1 MSPLTFGLVLCC
13 TLTGMYRNHTNNL
26 CNRGLLCEYKDK
38 LVRAIK
44 SIQYEVEE
52 CRDAETKTYVQSV
65 EIESQFD
72 GLERE
77 IRAEFGNLH
86 RFLMEEE
93 CRDLERLKRQRGKL
107 LKQLKDRE
115 KKISAQRKDL
125 EKAIMV
131 LNNKLAEDEGPKMLK
146 DIQDLLK
153 RSQVRFVPPTE
164 VDMEVHSGH
173 IVGPIQYRIWKHMQS
188 CLYPNITSVT
198 FDPETAHPLLSVS
211 PSCSSVCFDEAKDTK
226 ACQPNPKRFH
236 YYYSLQGREGF
247 ITGRHYWEVE
257 VGYKTA
263 WKLGVAREDVP
274 RGEMAATGTSS
285 GLWTLAMKDGAVLA
299 CVDPQPVRINVSV
312 RLARIGVFLD
322 CEKEEVSFY
331 NAETMAHVFTFLTG
345 TILAPLFPFFN
356 PCDADNGRNTAPISI
371 FSPSL

>member
-153 RSQVRFVPPTE
+153 RLESPT
-164 VDMEVHSGH
+164 VL
-173 IVGPIQYRIWKHMQS
+173 S
-188 CLYPNITSVT
+188 CLRS
-198 FDPETAHPLLSVS
+198 DS
-211 PSCSSVCFDEAKDTK
+211 
-226 ACQPNPKRFH
+226 
-236 YYYSLQGREGF
+236 SLQQRWTWRCIQDTSWGRYSTEYGS
-247 ITGRHYWEVE
+247 TC
-257 VGYKTA
+257 K
-263 WKLGVAREDVP
+263 
-274 RGEMAATGTSS
+274 AAST
-285 GLWTLAMKDGAVLA
+285 
-299 CVDPQPVRINVSV
+299 Q
-312 RLARIGVFLD
+312 
-322 CEKEEVSFY
+322 
-331 NAETMAHVFTFLTG
+331 
-345 TILAPLFPFFN
+345 ILHL
-356 PCDADNGRNTAPISI
+356 
-371 FSPSL
+371 

>member
-26 CNRGLLCEYKDK
+26 CNRGLLCEYK
-38 LVRAIK
+38 
-44 SIQYEVEE
+44 
-52 CRDAETKTYVQSV
+52 
-65 EIESQFD
+65 SQFD

-153 RSQVRFVPPTE
+153 RLESPTVLSCVMHARHPSSSLWKDNLINYHLSSCPNKQVSGQIRPSNRGGHGGAFRTHRGADTVQNMEAHAKLPLPKYYICDFRPRDGPPSTIC
-164 VDMEVHSGH
+164 VAV
-173 IVGPIQYRIWKHMQS
+173 MQ
-188 CLYPNITSVT
+188 L
-198 FDPETAHPLLSVS
+198 
-211 PSCSSVCFDEAKDTK
+211 
-226 ACQPNPKRFH
+226 
-236 YYYSLQGREGF
+236 
-247 ITGRHYWEVE
+247 
-257 VGYKTA
+257 
-263 WKLGVAREDVP
+263 
-274 RGEMAATGTSS
+274 
-285 GLWTLAMKDGAVLA
+285 
-299 CVDPQPVRINVSV
+299 
-312 RLARIGVFLD
+312 RLFR
-322 CEKEEVSFY
+322 
-331 NAETMAHVFTFLTG
+331 
-345 TILAPLFPFFN
+345 
-356 PCDADNGRNTAPISI
+356 
-371 FSPSL
+371 